1 MPDKAWKACERR
13 IAALLGGR
21 RVPVTGERAGADVLV
36 GPVGY
41 EVFAVQVKQ
50 RRGMP
55 SYLHGWLGGIRE
67 AAARRGP
74 QCTGIVVW
82 REPGGGPGRGDED
95 AAVVVL
101 SLRDWRALHGDGGMT
116 DASELQR

>member
-1 MPDKAWKACERR
+1 MPDKAWKQAERR

-21 RVPVTGERAGADVLV
+21 RIPVTGEREGADVLV
-36 GPVGY
+36 GPPGA

-55 SYLHGWLGGIRE
+55 TYLHDWLRGIRV
-67 AAARRGP
+67 AADRHGP

-82 REPGGGPGRGDED
+82 REPRGGHGRGDED

-101 SLRDWRALHGDGGMT
+101 SLRDWRALHGDG
-116 DASELQR
+116 R